1 MKELREHV
9 QLDAAVQRTCC
20 LFSLAGKRKAQRGQC
35 SGSLQYE
42 VMNIRTDGLALLLL
56 TAVASGQTIVPCEIV
71 IPVLDASHQALTAA
85 APDGHA
91 YPVFQMPPASKLV
104 SDVRHE
110 LETSF
115 AQQTLRL
122 DRYARNL
129 VIEKRTEAGL
139 TANEEWLTAPMYL
152 LMSNDEGGFARFGF
166 WLQEASGKRRLVMA
180 GYVDLVV
187 GNDCSQGCI
196 DGIFS
201 HELGH
206 LILQALLGNFHE
218 GPSRKMH
225 QSMTVTDYP
234 TAFDEGYAE
243 HFQALASDLHTTKLP
258 GDTIATDFDLFWVS
272 AADGQLRTEGVRRNL
287 FIHRKPLP
295 EIAFDSKPDLY
306 RLFLD
311 AETLTAFLPTEL
323 KNGQQMMASEGVIST
338 LFYRMVNDEQ
348 LRSHYR
354 EPSFYRPFLQGD
366 AAQPEKTISPYENV
380 NLKLFAAMTELRG
393 LKSDQPPMI
402 RLVEYYAKLFPD
414 EARRIYGDFIATTWG
429 ATASPQLASELVRLA
444 SDGARGDRI
453 AFQKDDTSA
462 FSSTIGEVTDGKRAL
477 DGNLGPELW
486 LVNSQFKIA
495 SPVWGTDRR
504 VPLTI
509 NLNTATEPELMT
521 IPGMDLVAA
530 RKIIAA
536 RSAQGFFR
544 NVNELK
550 SIVSP
555 EIMLRLNSMSEEMRR
570 LPPYQRY

>member
-1 MKELREHV
+1 M
-9 QLDAAVQRTCC
+9 T
-20 LFSLAGKRKAQRGQC
+20 
-35 SGSLQYE
+35 
-42 VMNIRTDGLALLLL
+42 IRMAGLALLFINP
-56 TAVASGQTIVPCEIV
+56 AVSAQQIVPCEIV
-71 IPVLDASHQALTAA
+71 VPILDANHKVLTAG
-85 APDGHA
+85 APDGHS
-91 YPVFQMPPASKLV
+91 YPIFQTAPPSKLV
-104 SDVRHE
+104 ADVRRE

-115 AQQTLRL
+115 AQQVLRL

-129 VIEKRTEAGL
+129 MIAKATEAHRS
-139 TANEEWLTAPMYL
+139 NEERLTAPMYL
-152 LMSNDEGGFARFGF
+152 LMSNEEGGFARFGF
-166 WLQEASGKRRLVMA
+166 WLRDASKKKRLVMS

-187 GNDCSQGCI
+187 GDDCSQGCI

-206 LILQALLGNFHE
+206 LILQTLAGDFHD
-218 GPSRKMH
+218 GPARKMH

-243 HFQALASDLHTTKLP
+243 HFEALTSDTHTRKQP
-258 GDTIATDFDLFWVS
+258 SDTIATDFDLFWVS
-272 AADGQLRTEGVRRNL
+272 AADGELRSDGVRRNL

-295 EIAFDSKPDLY
+295 GMAFDSNPEPY

-311 AETLTAFLPTEL
+311 AETLTIFFPSEL
-323 KNGQQMMASEGVIST
+323 KNGQQMMASEGVVST
-338 LFYRMVNDEQ
+338 LFYRMVTDEK

-366 AAQPEKTISPYENV
+366 VAQPEKTISPYDNI

-402 RLVEYYAKLFPD
+402 RLVERYAQLFPD

-429 ATASPQLASELVRLA
+429 ATASQQLASELVRLA
-444 SDGARGDRI
+444 SDGARGDRV
-453 AFQKDDTSA
+453 AFQKDDTSS
-462 FSSTIGEVTDGKRAL
+462 FSSTIGEVTDGKLAL

-495 SPVWGTDRR
+495 SSVWGTERR
-504 VPLTI
+504 LPLTI

-521 IPGMDLVAA
+521 IAGLDLAAA
-530 RKIIAA
+530 RKIIAVRNA
-536 RSAQGFFR
+536 RGFFR
-544 NVNELK
+544 GWDDLGPLL
-550 SIVSP
+550 SP
-555 EIMLRLNSMSEEMRR
+555 EVILRLKSMSEEMKQ